1 LTESIQREFMN
12 SNGYKRILIV
22 DDEESIRTL
31 LKYTFEERNDYQVV
45 TAPDGPIAIYR
56 LMQQEFD
63 LVLTD
68 WCMGDMD
75 GLELARVIRDMRPD
89 TRILLMTG
97 NVTPELNDAVK
108 SLRLDG
114 WVNKPFTLPHIL
126 YMVEQVIG

>member
-1 LTESIQREFMN
+1 MN
-12 SNGYKRILIV
+12 SNGHKRILIV
-22 DDEESIRTL
+22 DDEEGIRTL

-45 TAPDGPIAIYR
+45 TAPDGPLAIYR

-68 WCMGDMD
+68 WRMGGMD

-97 NVTPELNDAVK
+97 NAAPELDDAVK
-108 SLRLDG
+108 SSRLDG
-114 WVNKPFTLPHIL
+114 WIKKPFALPHIL
-126 YMVEQVIG
+126 HTVEQVIG